1 MVEVQKNL
9 VNIRQ
14 SPTTASASLGMAD
27 KGTLFTV
34 KGQENDWTQVA
45 LTNGTG
51 WIRSDLLQVAAQ
63 VQLTAS
69 SVRVRKGPGTNYD
82 ILGQVGRGETYPL
95 LGAQNGWYQIDKGW
109 ISGDYATVVAGGSPA
124 AAVPAAAEPTAAP
137 PRETSGEVSVETS
150 GETPAAAPAAAAAAP
165 TEAPPISA
173 GGEAQNVLS
182 LSPSPAAVVQD
193 VMAVPL
199 GRGVSFSVIDAG
211 GRPDLVVKGV
221 EPSQVQTQIQSSSM
235 GKSLSII
242 ISGSYVYQYESAVE
256 RLGLTKVSLSGTGG
270 SLTVLIE
277 STFSIALKQNYDA
290 ATQSLRLGLTE
301 QVIQTQSAAAVS
313 APSNQGARRTVVI
326 DPGHGGFTANGFDPG
341 ALGYLTRL
349 PERVVVL
356 DISTQLKAILESNG
370 YNVIMTHTGSTSLS
384 LTGRADVANNAGA
397 DIFVSV
403 HANASLRHDYGGHST
418 YFYAPASN
426 PALYAQRRLRN
437 MLAADIQ
444 GEMVKAGGR
453 IDLGV
458 MESNFAVLRDTRVPS
473 VLIETAFL
481 SHPEEEQL
489 LGSADYR
496 RKLAEGIAK
505 GIHMYFQQVN

>member
-1 MVEVQKNL
+1 MV
-9 VNIRQ
+9 
-14 SPTTASASLGMAD
+14 D

-34 KGQENDWTQVA
+34 QGQENDWTQVA

-51 WIRSDLLQVAAQ
+51 WIRSDLLLVAAQ
-63 VQLTAS
+63 VRLTAS

-124 AAVPAAAEPTAAP
+124 AAVPAVAAVAP
-137 PRETSGEVSVETS
+137 PPTEPAPTESRPAESSSTATPPA
-150 GETPAAAPAAAAAAP
+150 ETPAAAVP
-165 TEAPPISA
+165 TEAPPIFA
-173 GGEAQNVLS
+173 GGGETQGVLS
-182 LSPSPAAVVQD
+182 LSSSPAAVVQD

-221 EPSQVQTQIQSSSM
+221 DPSQVQTQVSSSNM
-235 GKSLSII
+235 GKSLTIT
-242 ISGSYVYQYESAVE
+242 ISGSYVYKYESAVE
-256 RLGLTKVSLSGTGG
+256 RLGLTRVSLSGTGG

-290 ATQSLRLGLTE
+290 ATQSLKLGLTE
-301 QVIQTQSAAAVS
+301 QIVQTQSAAAPAS
-313 APSNQGARRTVVI
+313 SNQGARRTVVI

-370 YNVIMTHTGSTSLS
+370 YNVIMTHTGSTTLS

-403 HANASLRHDYGGHST
+403 HANASVRHDYGGHST

-426 PALYAQRRLRN
+426 SALYAQRRLRN

-496 RKLAEGIAK
+496 RKLAEGIAR
-505 GIHMYFQQVN
+505 GIHTYFQHVN